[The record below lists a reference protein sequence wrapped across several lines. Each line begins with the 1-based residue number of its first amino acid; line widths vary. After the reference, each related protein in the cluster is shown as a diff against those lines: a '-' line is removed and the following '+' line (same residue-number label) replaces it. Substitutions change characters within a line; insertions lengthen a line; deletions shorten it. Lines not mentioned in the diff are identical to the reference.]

1 MNLPYRVIFEND
13 KSAVHKLIAQPMF
26 LVDSVVEDH
35 NHAPEACD
43 ASERFGRAGELR
55 QVFRVNEEN
64 WDPR

>member
-1 MNLPYRVIFEND
+1 MNLPYGVIFQNGN
-13 KSAVHKLIAQPMF
+13 SAILKLIAQPMF
-26 LVDSVVEDH
+26 LVDSVVEGH